1 VAIADSGNETLT
13 RAAWAVDGLSFVTAG
28 DMLRVRDRASGAVL
42 RISQP
47 GASPQLVSAAWSPNG
62 QAILTVGID
71 RVVRIWDPASL
82 TVVNLDTG
90 GRSAIAAAW
99 SATGRYFVVGFED
112 GGVGVYTTDSLQQP
126 LSLPSF
132 RTATRSVAW
141 SPDGQRFAALST
153 DGQVRIFS
161 FYPDDVIQ
169 RAQEINA
176 RLP

>member
-1 VAIADSGNETLT
+1 
-13 RAAWAVDGLSFVTAG
+13 LSFVTAG
-28 DMLRVRDRASGAVL
+28 DMLRVRDRASGAVI
-42 RISQP
+42 RMSQP

-62 QAILTVGID
+62 QAILTVGVD
-71 RVVRIWDPASL
+71 GVLRIWDAAKL
-82 TVVNLDTG
+82 TEVNALDTG
-90 GRSAIAAAW
+90 GRPATAAAW

-141 SPDGQRFAALST
+141 SPDGQRFAALSA